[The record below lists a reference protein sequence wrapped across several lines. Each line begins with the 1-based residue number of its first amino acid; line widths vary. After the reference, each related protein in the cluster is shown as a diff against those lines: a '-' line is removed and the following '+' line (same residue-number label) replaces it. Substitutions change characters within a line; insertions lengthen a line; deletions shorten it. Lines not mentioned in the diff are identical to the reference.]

1 LAGICFSQTALCE
14 LLSHTFFFK
23 DRFDFACFGT
33 SENFDNVFGELES
46 SDGDDLSA
54 NTLSINQNPLVVKD
68 IDNSGKLSCIG
79 SVINS
84 GDATDFYE
92 LCISLNERTLTM
104 WSCGELY

>member
-1 LAGICFSQTALCE
+1 MTGIGFSQTALGE

-23 DRFDFACFGT
+23 DGFDFACFGT
-33 SENFDNVFGELES
+33 SEDLDEVSGELES

-54 NTLSINQNPLVVKD
+54 NALSINQNSLVVEN
-68 IDNSGKLSCIG
+68 IDNGGEFSCIS

-92 LCISLNERTLTM
+92 LGISLNERTLTM